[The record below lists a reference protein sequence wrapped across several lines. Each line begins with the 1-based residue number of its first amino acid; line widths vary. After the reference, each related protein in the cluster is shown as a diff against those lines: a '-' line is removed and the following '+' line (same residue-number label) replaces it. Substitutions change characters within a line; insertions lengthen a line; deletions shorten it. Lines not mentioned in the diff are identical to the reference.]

1 MPHFYLN
8 LVVAGHVDHGKSTLV
23 GRLLHETR
31 SLDENRV
38 EEARNACRRRG
49 VPFEWSFLLD
59 AFQAERDQGVTIDT
73 AQAVLR
79 LPGRDVLLIDAPGH
93 REFQAKALTG
103 ASLADAALL
112 VVDAVEGL
120 RAETRRHAEMLALL
134 GVKTMII
141 AVTKM
146 DAVAFDQARF
156 TELHSQIVVL
166 CRSLEIASH
175 AVIPVSAATGD
186 NLMRASAEMPWWRG
200 NSLSE
205 LIATLPLTPKSN
217 DQPLRLPIQDIY
229 RTDDRRVYVGRI
241 ESGRL
246 RVGDEI
252 TLSPANKSARIA
264 SIEIWPETLETA
276 SAGQSIGVTLDR
288 PIFVERGDVL
298 SHRSEPPL
306 LAAQFHANLLWLGT
320 QPAAPGI
327 YYRLRMGTAEMPV
340 LVEPV
345 ASETSF
351 QDSNGIGRALLR
363 SPRLM
368 VLDDAGRLPRTGRFV
383 LYHDEA
389 VVAVGL
395 TDLTGVADKRQRS
408 AALVPSEH
416 RVATSDRSHRFGHH
430 GGVLWLTGLSGAGK
444 STLAMAVEEV
454 LFRKGYA
461 VYVLDGDNLRAGL
474 NVDLGF
480 AAADRVENMRRTGE
494 AAALFADA
502 GLICIAALISPYA
515 EDRARARA
523 AARGAFHEVY
533 LSADLKTCEA
543 RDPKGLYRRARTGEI
558 AEFTGVSAPYE
569 APASPELVVDTAS
582 EPVAA
587 SIARIVAY
595 VERHFGRIGIE
606 KPISGEAPSVL
617 VEFPA
622 NLRIAG

>member
-1 MPHFYLN
+1 
-8 LVVAGHVDHGKSTLV
+8 
-23 GRLLHETR
+23 
-31 SLDENRV
+31 
-38 EEARNACRRRG
+38 
-49 VPFEWSFLLD
+49 
-59 AFQAERDQGVTIDT
+59 
-73 AQAVLR
+73 
-79 LPGRDVLLIDAPGH
+79 
-93 REFQAKALTG
+93 
-103 ASLADAALL
+103 
-112 VVDAVEGL
+112 
-120 RAETRRHAEMLALL
+120 
-134 GVKTMII
+134 
-141 AVTKM
+141 M
-146 DAVAFDQARF
+146 DAVDFDHARF
-156 TELHSQIVVL
+156 TELHSEIVVL
-166 CRSLEIASH
+166 CRALAITPH
-175 AVIPVSAATGD
+175 AVVPVSAATGD
-186 NLMRASAEMPWWRG
+186 NLMQAGATMPWWRG

-205 LIATLPLTPKSN
+205 LISTLPLATTPT
-217 DQPLRLPIQDIY
+217 DQPLRMPIQDIY
-229 RTDDRRVYVGRI
+229 RMDERRVYVGRI

-252 TLSPANKSARIA
+252 ILSPANKAARIA
-264 SIEIWPETLETA
+264 SIEIWPDTTDMA
-276 SAGQSIGVTLDR
+276 STGQSIGVTLDR

-298 SHRSEPPL
+298 SHRNDPPL
-306 LAAQFHANLLWLGT
+306 LAAKFHANLLWLGL
-320 QPAAPGI
+320 QPAAPGV

-345 ASETSF
+345 ASEDASR
-351 QDSNGIGRALLR
+351 SGSAISRAVLR

-368 VLDDAGRLPRTGRFV
+368 VLDDASRLPRTGRFA

-389 VVAVGL
+389 VAAVGFA
-395 TDLTGVADKRQRS
+395 DLSGVADKRQRG

-416 RVATSDRSHRFGHH
+416 RVAAGDRVRRFGHQ

-474 NVDLGF
+474 NADLGF
-480 AAADRVENMRRTGE
+480 VTGDRVENMRRTGE
-494 AAALFADA
+494 VAALFADA
-502 GLICIAALISPYA
+502 GFICIAALISPYA

-523 AARGAFHEVY
+523 AARGGFHEVY

-543 RDPKGLYRRARTGEI
+543 RDPKGLYRRARAGEI

-569 APASPELVVDTAS
+569 APAAPELVVDTGS

-595 VERHFGRIGIE
+595 VERHFAQHGLETPPAAEPPG
-606 KPISGEAPSVL
+606 VL